1 MKHLITTIICTIILS
16 MGGNVFSTTLID
28 ATVAIVN
35 DEIILFSE
43 LQEQIYIESI
53 YRGITGLTASEYQ
66 KLAGEILENMIDSI
80 LLRQKAEEENIFI
93 SAEEVENYLQLQFEQ
108 FKSNFISDEDYLNY
122 LQEMGMNEYELK
134 KEIKK
139 QIEGDLLIKKY
150 LSMKVLPE
158 INIDEADIRD
168 FYKENKEQLIEPVK
182 VSINGVFIYKLPSES
197 KIEETISRMEAIRK
211 RAMSGEDFGELAKKY
226 SEFPDAKNGG
236 FIDFF
241 PRGTYLTEFEDVA
254 FALEVGEISEPFY
267 TPYGIELVKLE
278 ARKANEISVRHIV
291 LKLKLTE
298 QDLHCLSK
306 NIEYIRTQL
315 EQDKTPQEI
324 IESAP
329 YEQFKMEAVVLDE
342 ANLMEIEQIYPTVSA
357 EIENMKE
364 GDVSLPIE
372 LTDGYFILRV
382 QEKSGGK
389 QLSLDEARD
398 IIKSELTNMRVDE
411 KRRKLVDNLKE
422 KAYIRIMLEEVG

>member
-1 MKHLITTIICTIILS
+1 
-16 MGGNVFSTTLID
+16 
-28 ATVAIVN
+28 
-35 DEIILFSE
+35 
-43 LQEQIYIESI
+43 
-53 YRGITGLTASEYQ
+53 
-66 KLAGEILENMIDSI
+66 NMIDSI

-108 FKSNFISDEDYLNY
+108 FKSNFVSDEDYLNY

-158 INIDEADIRD
+158 INIGEADIRD